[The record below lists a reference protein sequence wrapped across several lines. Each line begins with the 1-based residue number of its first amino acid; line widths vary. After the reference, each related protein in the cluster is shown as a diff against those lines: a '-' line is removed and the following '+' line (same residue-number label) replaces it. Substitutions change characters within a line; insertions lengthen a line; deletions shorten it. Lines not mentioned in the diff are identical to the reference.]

1 MKRLLGLS
9 VIFLAAGCSL
19 VDEDLSDCPDEL
31 TIDYEMRLVTNVQT
45 EISSVLNRDSD
56 PAAAGALRNY
66 LRNIFS
72 DYAHDVDFS
81 FYDVEEP
88 MPLLEHLT
96 DIIDDNQARY
106 TLHIPARKYS
116 HLAVANIM
124 DNAQVNLKDN
134 DFCGKSCLLQK
145 EGNGIPSVVHSHT
158 TGLFTARL
166 SMDIMENVSRTFNVN
181 LYMAN
186 CATALVIDNTAPG
199 TPEIRGLEAFTSGFA
214 TSFNISDSTYV
225 FDSGPLVRA
234 DNIPVEGNSESIYA
248 TVQFPSRDPDSKSKV
263 IIEQT
268 DPFISDYAKESLW
281 EWIVYVTLPDDSITE
296 SRLKIYQP
304 LRAGQL
310 KIIRAR
316 IGADGVL
323 STDDTAVGVSVT
335 LDWGQGGSHIIPL

>member
-1 MKRLLGLS
+1 MNRLFG
-9 VIFLAAGCSL
+9 ILAVSLATGCCL
-19 VDEDLSDCPDEL
+19 VDEDFSECPDEL

-45 EISSVLNRDSD
+45 EIGSTLNMGSD
-56 PAAAGALRNY
+56 APAANALRNY

-72 DYAHDVDFS
+72 DNAHDVDLS
-81 FYDVEEP
+81 FYDVEAP
-88 MPLLEHLT
+88 MPLLEHFT
-96 DIIDDNQARY
+96 DIIDDNQASY
-106 TLHIPARKYS
+106 TLHIPARKYM
-116 HLAVANIM
+116 HLAVANIRN
-124 DNAQVNLKDN
+124 NAQVNLEESEL
-134 DFCGKSCLLQK
+134 CQTSRLLQK
-145 EGNGIPSVVHSHT
+145 DGSSTPKVVAPHT

-166 SMDIMENVSRTFNVN
+166 PMDIMENVSRSFNVD

-186 CATALVIDNTAPG
+186 CATALVIDNTAAG
-199 TPEIRGLEAFTSGFA
+199 TPAISGLEAFTTGFA
-214 TSFNISDSTYV
+214 TSFDISDSSYV
-225 FDSGPLVRA
+225 FDSNPLVKA
-234 DNIPVEGNSESIYA
+234 DYIAVEGNAESIYA

-281 EWIVYVTLPDDSITE
+281 EWIVYVTLPDNSITE
-296 SRLKIYQP
+296 SRLKFFQP